1 MIHVGDERRAAA
13 HSAVTVEAWQPQG
26 DPEPDPIHV
35 VIFDEERLFAEALA
49 LVLLRDGIQV
59 DAIAV
64 SEAEIMGAIRE
75 AVPDVVI
82 FGVDSPNQA
91 ELRGA
96 RAVLDA
102 NPGVRVLILAATMS
116 RTHVKRVLRSGLHGC
131 ISKDASVARVVRT
144 LRTIATEVTAR
155 RVDPA
160 AGYRHPSRTPSHPS
174 LTPRELEVLELIAVG
189 ASGREIARRLGISEN
204 TVRTHSQNI
213 LAKLDVHSRLEAATL
228 AIRTGLVQLWV
239 SDQVDDVA
247 G

>member
-1 MIHVGDERRAAA
+1 MIQVGDGRRAVAR
-13 HSAVTVEAWQPQG
+13 SAVTVEAWQPRG
-26 DPEPDPIHV
+26 EAARDPIHV

-49 LVLLRDGIQV
+49 LVLRRDGIHV

-64 SEAEIMGAIRE
+64 SEMEILGAIRDT
-75 AVPDVVI
+75 VPDVVI
-82 FGVDSPNQA
+82 FGVDSPSQA
-91 ELRGA
+91 ELRRG

-102 NPGVRVLILAATMS
+102 NPSVRVLVLAATMS
-116 RTHVKRVLRSGLHGC
+116 RTHVKRVLRSGFHGC

-144 LRTIATEVTAR
+144 LRTIASAVTAR

-160 AGYRHPSRTPSHPS
+160 AGYRHPSRTPPHPS

-189 ASGREIARRLGISEN
+189 ASGREIAGRLGISEN

-213 LAKLDVHSRLEAATL
+213 LSKLDVHSRLEAATL
-228 AIRTGLVQLWV
+228 AIRTGLVQLWFN
-239 SDQVDDVA
+239 DQIDVA